1 LTSKLRV
8 AVVFIVHLTFFVDD
22 KGLQDKVE
30 ALPVVQINENV
41 ESVQQAPRTQRTK
54 SVVATAF
61 LIPALDLDGLEFTEF
76 LTLPTGSCMI

>member
-1 LTSKLRV
+1 MFSTLDRIFRLPRPE
-8 AVVFIVHLTFFVDD
+8 
-22 KGLQDKVE
+22 DKVE
-30 ALPVVQINENV
+30 AHPVVQINEHV
-41 ESVQQAPRTQRTK
+41 ETVQQAPRTQGTK